1 MKTIIGRLSNADIEN
16 TRDRLNSNIAHKE
29 AESEQERN
37 AKAQL
42 EQERRDEK
50 ARRRRR
56 ARAKADFDYFCKT
69 YMPHAFTCD
78 AAPYQKALSRIVAS
92 RAMKKRDVKLFKK
105 LIWPINHDSIVMPGS
120 GRLDGILDLEP
131 RDHGK
136 TTRNTK
142 ALPLWLLLN
151 FPEQYVIVGSASSPA
166 SQKIIGA
173 IRSELE
179 NNELI
184 INDYGVQKVHG
195 NTWKKTQLVLA
206 NGNAVEGVGR
216 GQAIRGATHGFLR
229 PTACI
234 LDDVITD
241 DEKYNKEI
249 RNQAEDWFDS
259 VIIPLG
265 QDMLIVVA
273 NTIMHP
279 DDLPSRLLARIR
291 GGLLPDWLGLV
302 FSALTPT
309 GRPLFPSKWPLSALY
324 KRRIIMRKVWWAEY
338 MNMPRSREE
347 ADFKEEWFQ
356 HYELSQL
363 DMRDIDIIMA
373 VDPAT
378 GLESGDYSAIAI
390 VGRHR
395 ITLVD
400 YVLFCEGWHESDLKF
415 AHRIVEVYLWC
426 IKTLGKG
433 PSSILFEEVAFQKI
447 YRNSVLRY
455 AKAFGVR
462 LPIVGYKPK
471 GNKKLRIKSLSPDV
485 ESGGIQFLE
494 NQVLLK
500 AQLEEF
506 PRGHDDCSDA
516 VEMCISHFEVKQFVG
531 SATPSSLHKIKTAAR
546 RLANF
551 SGGAKGRVR

>member
-1 MKTIIGRLSNADIEN
+1 MKTPLRHLAPADIDN
-16 TRDRLNSNIAHKE
+16 MRDAANASLAHKE
-29 AESEQERN
+29 TESESQRSS
-37 AKAQL
+37 KAQL

-50 ARRRRR
+50 VRRRRR

-69 YMPHAFTCD
+69 YMPHAFTCS

-92 RAMKKRDVKLFKK
+92 RTMKKRDAQLFKK
-105 LIWPINHDSIVMPGS
+105 LIYPINHGSIVLPQS
-120 GRLDGILDLEP
+120 GRFDGILDLEP

-151 FPEQYVIVGSASSPA
+151 FSEQYIIVGGASSPA
-166 SQKIIGA
+166 AQKIIAA
-173 IRSELE
+173 IRTELE
-179 NNELI
+179 TNELL

-206 NGNAVEGVGR
+206 NGNAVEGIGR

-241 DEKYNKEI
+241 EEKNNKEI

-265 QDMLIVVA
+265 KDMLIVVA
-273 NTIMHP
+273 NTIMHH

-291 GGLLPDWLGLV
+291 EGLLPDWLGLV
-302 FSALTPT
+302 FSALTPE
-309 GRPLFPSKWPLSALY
+309 GKPLFPSRWPLKDLF
-324 KRRIIMRKVWWAEY
+324 KRRLIMRKVWWAEY

-347 ADFKEEWFQ
+347 ADFKSEWFK
-356 HYELSQL
+356 HYQL
-363 DMRDIDIIMA
+363 HDLDIRDIDIMMA

-378 GLESGDYSAIAI
+378 GLETGDYSAIGI

-400 YVLFCEGWHESDLKF
+400 YILFCDGWHESDLKF
-415 AHRIVEVYLWC
+415 ASRIVEQYLWC
-426 IKTLGKG
+426 LRTFNKAPKK
-433 PSSILFEEVAFQKI
+433 ILFEEVAFQKI
-447 YRNSVLRY
+447 YRKEVQRY
-455 AKAFGVR
+455 AKSYGVR
-462 LPIVGYKPK
+462 LPIVGYRPK
-471 GNKKLRIKSLSPDV
+471 GNKKRRIKSLSSDV

-494 NQVLLK
+494 HQLLLK
-500 AQLEEF
+500 SQLEEF
-506 PRGHDDCSDA
+506 PRGNDDCPDV
-516 VEMCISHFEVKQFVG
+516 VEMCTSEFEVKQFVG
-531 SATPSSLHKIKTAAR
+531 SATPSAINKIKTAAKR
-546 RLANF
+546 FAGL
-551 SGGAKGRVR
+551 SGGVRGRV